1 MRTLFATALLATT
14 VFTAVH
20 AADFKFT
27 PPDPDYRT
35 AEAGTYVADPHHSS
49 VTFRISHMGLSN
61 FVGRFNNVDARLAFN
76 PQNPTGVNMEGR
88 VKLSN
93 IDTGNPTL
101 DSTLKG
107 AGFFDAEHFPTIK
120 LVAKKL
126 EIVSP
131 DRGRL
136 ETDVTMHGITRPVT
150 FDVTFHGHAKNF
162 EGKESMGFSAHTIL
176 KRSAFNMGGFIPM
189 VGDDVDIW
197 LESEFNKK
205 G

>member
-27 PPDPDYRT
+27 PPSPDYHT

-49 VTFRISHMGLSN
+49 VTWRISHMGLSN
-61 FVGRFNNVDARLAFN
+61 FTGRFNNVDARLTFN
-76 PQNPTGVNMEGR
+76 PQNPTAVRMEGK
-88 VKLSN
+88 VELSH

-107 AGFFDAEHFPTIK
+107 SQFFDAKDFPDIK
-120 LVAKKL
+120 LVATGL

-131 DRGRL
+131 NRGRL
-136 ETDVTMHGITRPVT
+136 QTEVTMHGITRPVT

-162 EGKESMGFSAHTIL
+162 EGKESLGFSAHAIL